1 MKKKPLLLKK
11 KNITQAGKAIP
22 QKKKPASA
30 PRAATRRPI
39 DLKRILVPVDFSEH
53 SKKALNYAIPFA
65 RQFNAELSVLYVVEP
80 AIYPADL
87 SFGQVGLPNLEEEL
101 RSKGEEDLA
110 ELVAG
115 TVPED
120 VRVAAMVRTGL
131 PFVEIISYARDE
143 NIDLIVVATHGHTGV
158 EHILFGSTAEKIVR
172 KAPCPVL
179 VVRADE
185 RDFINERV

>member
-1 MKKKPLLLKK
+1 MKKKQALLKK
-11 KNITQAGKAIP
+11 KAIP
-22 QKKKPASA
+22 QKKKVTPKKTAAARPAKL
-30 PRAATRRPI
+30 RPI
-39 DLKRILVPVDFSEH
+39 DLKKILVPVDFSEH
-53 SKKALNYAIPFA
+53 SKKALKYAIPFA
-65 RQFNAELSVLYVVEP
+65 RQFSAALSVLYVVEP

-87 SFGQVGLPNLEEEL
+87 SFGQVGLPNLEAEL

-110 ELVAG
+110 ELVAD
-115 TVPED
+115 TVPDDLE
-120 VRVAAMVRTGL
+120 VVPVIRTGL
-131 PFVEIISYARDE
+131 PFVEIISFARDE
-143 NIDLIVVATHGHTGV
+143 DVDLIVVATHGHTGV